1 MYYQSHATHA
11 IFLIFLCNS
20 ILCFLLVLGIFV
32 KNWFCALGVI
42 FYLMVFTSLDLHLVL
57 ALFFIP
63 YVMASRQ
70 SGSFPSIAFKDFSD
84 FILGNFGPKISLP
97 TVMTILLSMTNN
109 TELLSLHF
117 KQVENAKS
125 TSWIKC
131 LARAIK
137 EQLGD
142 DGTKT
147 LFSEAELSIFE
158 TATIKD
164 PDITSLA
171 AKLGQFSQALEIY
184 PYNQKR
190 KFTGTLQSISHDCMK
205 PALLIC
211 PNSAVCLT
219 AGCNHSS
226 LHQKSR
232 LRDIPH
238 VTLIKGT
245 NIYHNVQLLS
255 GQCNKCKTI
264 YYADHERTPAS
275 EGTQAMKFFLNS
287 AQYLKVGQ
295 KLWVNREFS
304 TAVLNAIYDLHASA
318 SGWMNFFKDTY
329 ANEGLSL
336 SRRHI
341 WAAFVQESIRQI
353 SVTSGIDF
361 SIQDTASIEE
371 VTESAFAILGKNGVI
386 YPAEDHSCAECSQ
399 PYKARSDL
407 ILNPNDHSAVGVGDN
422 SSRQRSESEMDVD
435 VQNVTM
441 KVLDGIVVGTKHCAY
456 DNCTSDLVNYR
467 GGSFCQVH
475 EHEFGNRCRVR
486 DCTSI
491 IIPSTMACANHQGLW
506 NKYKLDHSAGSL
518 AGSKRM
524 LNRRQE
530 NLPWNSN
537 IDREHQPHDQ
547 PALDPAKTKHF
558 FGPATFYCVETIC
571 APCGVVVAWAKFA
584 KSESES
590 NILAFLNQVYPV
602 KELRPNYICIDK
614 ACRVLKHIVAQGL
627 WDEWSETTRFIV
639 DSYHYQNHRKTDAL
653 CQTWCNPAP
662 TDGSAPNLVIT
673 ARDSDG
679 KLYQKRAFNTQVNN
693 QVLILKNYL

>member
-1 MYYQSHATHA
+1 MYHQSHATY
-11 IFLIFLCNS
+11 FDFVCNS
-20 ILCFLLVLGIFV
+20 ILWILLILGIFV
-32 KNWFCALGVI
+32 ENWFFNLGVI
-42 FYLMVFTSLDLHLVL
+42 LYLMVFTSLDLHLL
-57 ALFFIP
+57 PALFFIP
-63 YVMASRQ
+63 FVMASRQ

-84 FILGNFGPKISLP
+84 FILGNFGPTISLP
-97 TVMTILLSMTNN
+97 TVITILLSITNN

-117 KQVENAKS
+117 KQAEKSRSTSTS
-125 TSWIKC
+125 TSWIRC
-131 LARAIK
+131 LARAVK
-137 EQLGD
+137 EQLGEEN
-142 DGTKT
+142 TKT

-158 TATIKD
+158 TATIRD
-164 PDITSLA
+164 RDITSLA

-184 PYNQKR
+184 PYNQR
-190 KFTGTLQSISHDCMK
+190 GKFTGTLQSISHDCIK

-219 AGCNHSS
+219 AGCNHFS
-226 LHQKSR
+226 LHQQSR
-232 LRDIPH
+232 LRDIPR

-245 NIYHNVQLLS
+245 NIFYNVQLLS
-255 GQCNKCKTI
+255 GQCDKCGTI

-275 EGTQAMKFFLNS
+275 EGTEAMKFFLNS

-318 SGWMNFFKDTY
+318 SSWMNFFKDTY
-329 ANEGLSL
+329 ANEGLKL

-341 WAAFVQESIRQI
+341 WAAFVQESIRQV

-361 SIQDTASIEE
+361 SVRDTASMEE
-371 VTESAFAILGKNGVI
+371 VTQAAFAILGQNGVI
-386 YPAEDHSCAECSQ
+386 YPAENHSCAECSQ
-399 PYKARSDL
+399 PYR
-407 ILNPNDHSAVGVGDN
+407 
-422 SSRQRSESEMDVD
+422 RSESEMDVD

-441 KVLDGIVVGTKHCAY
+441 KVIDGIVVGTKHCAY

-486 DCTSI
+486 DCTDT

-530 NLPWNSN
+530 NLPWNSKS
-537 IDREHQPHDQ
+537 DPEHQPHDQ
-547 PALDPAKTKHF
+547 PAPDPAKTKHF

-590 NILAFLNQVYPV
+590 NILAFLNHVYPV

-614 ACRVLKHIVAQGL
+614 ACRVLKHIVAQGH

-639 DSYHYQNHRKTDAL
+639 DSYHYQNHRKTNTL

-673 ARDSDG
+673 AQGSDG
-679 KLYQKRAFNTQVNN
+679 KLYQKCAFNTQVNN
-693 QVLILKNYL
+693 